1 MFNLLSYKIL
11 DYALNKNARYLS
23 VNVFSLKVLIKV
35 GTLFFVSNWEL
46 DRHFMWLSEPLLEVL
61 A

>member
-35 GTLFFVSNWEL
+35 GTLVGTGPPFYV
-46 DRHFMWLSEPLLEVL
+46 VI
-61 A
+61 